1 MNKNFTKYIKK
12 INRFVLSAAVA
23 LSVTASSIPAFAE
36 TPETS
41 FTGSSDASA
50 VLNNLRYNDVRN
62 SNTWAKEAIYEQGA
76 LDIIKGFGSQTFGLN
91 TTLSKE
97 QAISIAYRM
106 AGREADAQKAAEAL
120 DYARSQDD
128 KKTNAISMWSDGY
141 LQLAANEGLI
151 SQTDLNDAFTQ
162 DQTSLDATAF
172 HRSAPAQRQ
181 EMAFYIAK
189 VLKLDPAYEQQEIFN
204 SYSDWSL
211 ADPTKV
217 PYIEAVLKNNI
228 MNGSNGHFYPT
239 QSLTREQGAQIA
251 KNASDIV
258 LPMRKFIKYSGVIED
273 KTAVSDVSVS
283 GSINR
288 TLLSV
293 RNSNGNL
300 HVINADNPVNSSS
313 MGRNEANGQ
322 YVPNNQKELVVYRN
336 GQIGN
341 SSLLRTGDSIEYITT
356 PDNTVKFVNVINSSS
371 SSSYIAVRFESIDP
385 AAKKLT
391 VTQLYKTN
399 SADGTGSVMNSSI
412 SGTPAIYS
420 FSNNVTVN
428 SDDGISGINEITS
441 GATGVVT
448 VNNGIVTSIRLSNL
462 NGYNKE
468 TGVVS
473 GIVQDNNPQLGY
485 ITLYNSDG
493 SGTDPDNEKQLIL
506 GRTYNY
512 NTGDL
517 DVQKNHSPAAIE
529 DIEPGDTVFLKTDEV
544 GTVVSI
550 SAVDNYQTKY
560 AKVISKKPSS
570 IAVRF
575 DDGSQ
580 QILDVPSQTPVLSD
594 NKLVGYGSVKDGD
607 RVRLM
612 LHITNGFTRIKEI
625 AIEGSKAGGQLISNV
640 YKGTIS
646 YLNDSKNSLVVQNV
660 QVFDNG
666 RWQRTDQKG
675 FKDIKLSKDCSIYL
689 NDKVIDTKTLSRY
702 SKGNEAYIAV
712 KKDYGNE
719 ENAVMVSFRNSGD
732 TEALYDDSISN
743 AVPGSNMFSL
753 MNSYKTVSYGPGS
766 IIIKDGR
773 LVTGSSLTGDDSAYI
788 VANLNNYGTDKYYAG
803 VVQVSERPNS
813 NFIQIYRARI
823 SNINENQD
831 FTVESFSQ
839 LNGNTWQY
847 NNTPKTFI
855 LKSNTRILDDS
866 GVVNQR
872 DFISYGDS
880 SYVGKVVY
888 ILANNLDT
896 VMISEAPFGNALVKG
911 TIYDTSNGGTG
922 SGSSGTATFKLRNAK
937 AFNPNTNLWT
947 DSNTITIGTLND
959 TIVIKNNSIATV
971 DDLKNGDS
979 IRVIKADNTPTGNG
993 YIIFVEK

>member
-1 MNKNFTKYIKK
+1 MNKNFFKYFKK
-12 INRFVLSAAVA
+12 VNRFVLSAAVA
-23 LSVTASSIPAFAE
+23 LSVTASSVPVFAE
-36 TPETS
+36 TTEAS
-41 FTGSSDASA
+41 FTGSSDATA

-62 SNTWAKEAIYEQGA
+62 SNTWAKEAIYESGA
-76 LDIIKGFGSQTFGLN
+76 LDVIKGFGSQTFGLN
-91 TTLSKE
+91 STLSKE
-97 QAISIAYRM
+97 QAIAIAYRM
-106 AGREADAQKAAEAL
+106 AGREADAQKAAETL
-120 DYARSQDD
+120 DNARSKDD

-162 DQTSLDATAF
+162 DQTSLDTTAF
-172 HRSAPAQRQ
+172 HKSAPAQRQ

-204 SYSDWSL
+204 SYSDWSS

-228 MNGSNGHFYPT
+228 MNGSNGRFYPT

-251 KNASDIV
+251 KNASDTI
-258 LPMRKFIKYSGVIED
+258 LPLRKYVKYSGVIED
-273 KTAVSDVSVS
+273 KTGVSDVSVS
-283 GSINR
+283 GNINR

-300 HVINADNPVNSSS
+300 HVITVDNPVNSSS
-313 MGRNEANGQ
+313 MGRNEENGQ
-322 YVPNNQKELVVYRN
+322 YVSNNQKELVVYKN

-341 SSLLRTGDSIEYITT
+341 SSLLRTGDSIEYITA
-356 PDNTVKFVNVINSSS
+356 PDKTVKFVNVINSSNT
-371 SSSYIAVRFESIDP
+371 SSYIAVRFEGIDP
-385 AAKKLT
+385 ATKKLT
-391 VTQLYKTN
+391 VTQLYKTDN
-399 SADGTGSVMNSSI
+399 SDGTGSVINSSI

-420 FSNNVTVN
+420 YSNNVIVN
-428 SDDGISGINEITS
+428 SDDGISSIDEISS

-448 VNNGIVTSIRLSNL
+448 VTNGIVTSIKLSNL

-468 TGVVS
+468 KGVVS

-485 ITLYNSDG
+485 ITLYNADG
-493 SGTDPDNEKQLIL
+493 SGTDPDKESQLIL
-506 GRTYNY
+506 SRTYNY

-517 DVQKNHSPAAIE
+517 EVQKNHSPAAIE
-529 DIEPGDTVFLKTDEV
+529 DIEPGDTVFLKTDEM

-550 SAVDNYQTKY
+550 SAVDNFQTKY
-560 AKVISKKPSS
+560 AKVISKKPAT

-580 QILDVPSQTPVLSD
+580 QVLDVPSQTPVLSD

-612 LHITNGFTRIKEI
+612 LHITNGFTRVKEI

-640 YKGTIS
+640 YKGTVS
-646 YLNDSKNSLVVQNV
+646 YLNEAKNSLVVQNL
-660 QVFDNG
+660 QVLDNG
-666 RWQRTDQKG
+666 KWQRIDQKG
-675 FKDIKLSKDCSIYL
+675 FNDIKLSKDCSIYL
-689 NDKVIDTKTLSRY
+689 NDKAIDTKTLNRY

-719 ENAVMVSFRNSGD
+719 ENAVMVSFRNIGD
-732 TEALYDDSISN
+732 TETLYDDSVAS
-743 AVPGSNMFSL
+743 AVPGSNSFSI

-773 LVTGSSLTGDDSAYI
+773 LVTGSSLNGDDSAYI

-803 VVQVSERPNS
+803 VVQVSQRPNS
-813 NFIQIYRARI
+813 NFIQIYRGRI
-823 SNINENQD
+823 SKINENQD

-847 NNTPKTFI
+847 SNTPKTFN
-855 LKSNTRILDDS
+855 LKSSTRILDES

-872 DFISYGDS
+872 DFISYGDN

-888 ILANNLDT
+888 VLANNLDT
-896 VMISEAPFGNALVKG
+896 VMISAAPFGNALVKG
-911 TIYDTSNGGTG
+911 TIYDVSSGGTG
-922 SGSSGTATFKLRNAK
+922 SGSSGTTLKLRNAK
-937 AFNPNTNLWT
+937 SFNPNTNLWT
-947 DSNTITIGTLND
+947 DSNEMSIGTLSD
-959 TIVIKNNSIATV
+959 TIVIKNNSIVTA
-971 DDLKNGDS
+971 DDLKNGDN
-979 IRVIKADNTPTGNG
+979 IRVIKADNTPSGTG
-993 YIIFVEK
+993 YIIFVEN